1 MQSQSGNRAPGVF
14 VSANDGSKPLAVMR
28 HAEAERLIRN
38 WAAAELSEIRRCWYP
53 PAAMGYRDYVAPRDP
68 EERQEREI
76 RRVERDD
83 HEISRAGWVILG
95 LREPHRS
102 ALVRFYRGGDMRVGG
117 RARNAALAAFVSRWS
132 VWSEAVDGPL
142 NSI

>member
-1 MQSQSGNRAPGVF
+1 
-14 VSANDGSKPLAVMR
+14 
-28 HAEAERLIRN
+28 
-38 WAAAELSEIRRCWYP
+38 
-53 PAAMGYRDYVAPRDP
+53 MGHRDYVAPRDP

-83 HEISRAGWVILG
+83 FEIMRAGWCILG

-117 RARNAALAAFVSRWS
+117 RARNAALAAFASRWAI
-132 VWSEAVDGPL
+132 WSEAVDGPL
-142 NSI
+142 NPT